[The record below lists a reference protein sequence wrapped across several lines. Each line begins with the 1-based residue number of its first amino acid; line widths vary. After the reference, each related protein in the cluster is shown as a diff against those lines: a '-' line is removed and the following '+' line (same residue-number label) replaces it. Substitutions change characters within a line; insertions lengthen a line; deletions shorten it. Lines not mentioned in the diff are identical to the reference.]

1 MNLRQVDGLVENDAL
16 WIISDETN
24 KSDNLLVT
32 VSSSSGPRTKLI
44 TPLGIFDVKSK
55 DFVQA
60 PRERVLSKDQLR
72 NKKILNG
79 FRYMGVAFSI
89 VLLTFSMLSFM
100 GLVKARIV
108 LTNSMLP
115 TISAGDIVLLANP
128 ERLKPEIGSV
138 VSYTAKR
145 YDGSPVGVFTHRI
158 IGGDVNEGYIVK
170 GDSNPS
176 PDNQRPTENDINGV
190 VFFVIP
196 FLGKLLSIKSLI
208 FIIPGVLGVWMILDA
223 IRDED

>member
-60 PRERVLSKDQLR
+60 PRERV
-72 NKKILNG
+72 
-79 FRYMGVAFSI
+79 
-89 VLLTFSMLSFM
+89 
-100 GLVKARIV
+100 KARIV

-115 TISAGDIVLLANP
+115 TISEGDIVLLANP

>member
-1 MNLRQVDGLVENDAL
+1 MDLRQVEGLVENDAL
-16 WIISDETN
+16 WILSEDSQLTG
-24 KSDNLLVT
+24 NLLLT

-44 TPLGIFDVKSK
+44 TANGIFDVKSK

-60 PRERVLSKDQLR
+60 PRERVLSKDQRR
-72 NKKILNG
+72 NKKILDG
-79 FRYMGVAFSI
+79 FRYVGVAFSI

-115 TISAGDIVLLANP
+115 SISAGDIVLLANP

-145 YDGSPVGVFTHRI
+145 YDGSAVGVFTHRI
-158 IGGDVNEGYIVK
+158 IGGDSNEGYIVK

-176 PDNQRPTENDINGV
+176 PDNQRPKEGDINGV

-196 FLGKLLSIKSLI
+196 FLGKLLSLKSLI
-208 FIIPGVLGVWMILDA
+208 FIIPGILGVWMILDA
-223 IRDED
+223 LRDGD

>member
-1 MNLRQVDGLVENDAL
+1 VDLRKVEGLVENDAL
-16 WIISDETN
+16 WIASDDASVTG
-24 KSDNLLVT
+24 NLLLT

-44 TPLGIFDVKSK
+44 TPTGIFDVKSK

-60 PRERVLSKDQLR
+60 PRERVLSKDQRR
-72 NKKILNG
+72 NKKILDG
-79 FRYMGVAFSI
+79 FRYVGVAFSI

-108 LTNSMLP
+108 LTPSMLP

-145 YDGSPVGVFTHRI
+145 YDGSAVGVFTHRI
-158 IGGDVNEGYIVK
+158 IGGDAKEGYIVK

-176 PDNQRPTENDINGV
+176 PDNQRPKEGDINGV

-196 FLGKLLSIKSLI
+196 FLGKLLSLKSLI

>member
-1 MNLRQVDGLVENDAL
+1 MIIRQIDGLVPKNSL
-16 WIISDETN
+16 WVVSDGE
-24 KSDNLLVT
+24 KSSGNLLLT
-32 VSSSSGPRTKLI
+32 VSSSVGPKTKLV
-44 TPLGIFDVKSK
+44 TPSGVFDVKSK

-60 PRERVLSKDQLR
+60 PRERVLSKDQKR
-72 NKKILNG
+72 NKKILDG
-79 FRYMGVAFSI
+79 FRYAGVAFSI
-89 VLLTFSMLSFM
+89 ILLTFSMLSFM

-128 ERLKPEIGSV
+128 DRLTPEIGSV

-158 IGGDVNEGYIVK
+158 IGGDLNEGYIVK

-176 PDNQRPTENDINGV
+176 PDNQRPKEGDINGV

-196 FLGKLLSIKSLI
+196 FIGKLLSLKSLI